1 MARLRTAMDSAFW
14 DLDLATPRVLDG
26 NAKAIPGEPFPMDG
40 ARASRALRIQQVSL
54 LGNGFPLG
62 IIPSLSPTSS
72 KDLGS
77 FSLQSLL
84 LKPST
89 SNW

>member
-1 MARLRTAMDSAFW
+1 MDSGFW
-14 DLDLATPRVLDG
+14 DLDVASPQILEGT
-26 NAKAIPGEPFPMDG
+26 AKAVPGEPLPMDG
-40 ARASRALRIQQVSL
+40 ARASRALRIQQLAL

-62 IIPSLSPTSS
+62 IIPSYSPTTR

-84 LKPST
+84 FRPST
-89 SNW
+89 SKW